1 MDFSEKVKRFFK
13 DKKLNNRKACQIM
26 DNYSETLFS
35 KHINS
40 KEPVPTL
47 VFAMAKYFEDADM
60 NYFMR
65 TDTVEKKFKANKFDL
80 SAKNLKLVQEIED
93 RLNELKL
100 NFST

>member
-26 DNYSETLFS
+26 DDYSETLFS
-35 KHINS
+35 KHIKS

-47 VFAMAKYFEDADM
+47 VFAMAKHFEDADM

-65 TDTVEKKFKANKFDL
+65 TDAVEKKFYADKIDF
-80 SAKNLKLVQEIED
+80 SSKNLKLVQEIEE
-93 RLNELKL
+93 RLQELKI
-100 NFST
+100 NIST